1 MAFIY
6 DLVDAWNAGGTS
18 FNAIRMNVTDTAS
31 AAASRLI
38 SLQINGSERFSVRK
52 DGQGFFA
59 GNLGVGATVP
69 PFRLVSANSTTDGG
83 WLYSAGAVSILGLGG
98 YSAAGDGAFHIR
110 YDRATGAVTFNGGSR
125 DTPVERMR
133 IDATGNVGIGTSSPG
148 ARLDVNG
155 TIWARASAGAIGLDV
170 IGRSAD
176 NAGQI
181 RFLNNAASTTLA
193 TLASYGND
201 VALLNNTASFSL
213 ILGTNATERMRIDSS
228 GNVLVGTSVTEGP
241 SRMSVVSTASTT
253 ACISYRNTAG
263 AGSTYAYFLNGGNT
277 AQIGSITNSG
287 NTGTAYNTSSDARL
301 KHDIVEAPEASDLI
315 DAIKVRSFKW
325 NVDNSEQRYGF
336 VAQEL
341 VEVAPEAVHQP
352 EDKDQMMA
360 VDYSKLVPMLVKEI
374 QSLRARVAQLEG
386 N

>member
-52 DGQGFFA
+52 DGQGYFA
-59 GNLGVGATVP
+59 
-69 PFRLVSANSTTDGG
+69 
-83 WLYSAGAVSILGLGG
+83 
-98 YSAAGDGAFHIR
+98 
-110 YDRATGAVTFNGGSR
+110 
-125 DTPVERMR
+125 
-133 IDATGNVGIGTSSPG
+133 GNVGIGTTSP
-148 ARLDVNG
+148 AQRLHVNG
-155 TIWARASAGAIGLDV
+155 
-170 IGRSAD
+170 
-176 NAGQI
+176 NALLGGSP
-181 RFLNNAASTTLA
+181 AAQWGGITLA
-193 TLASYGND
+193 TD
-201 VALLNNTASFSL
+201 VAIQQAAPVLNFVNAAGSTRFGYIFHSGAGGNVEFL
-213 ILGTNATERMRIDSS
+213 NQQAGAMLLGTNNAERMRIEATGNIGIGTSAPGSTLDVAGTIRTSASGSDPGTGSVFYFVGSGNFQSVIAGAAFAVHTGNNNARIERMRIDIS
-228 GNVLVGTSVTEGP
+228 GNVLVGTSATEGP

-352 EDKDQMMA
+352 EDEDQMMA

>member
-1 MAFIY
+1 
-6 DLVDAWNAGGTS
+6 
-18 FNAIRMNVTDTAS
+18 
-31 AAASRLI
+31 
-38 SLQINGSERFSVRK
+38 
-52 DGQGFFA
+52 
-59 GNLGVGATVP
+59 
-69 PFRLVSANSTTDGG
+69 
-83 WLYSAGAVSILGLGG
+83 
-98 YSAAGDGAFHIR
+98 
-110 YDRATGAVTFNGGSR
+110 
-125 DTPVERMR
+125 
-133 IDATGNVGIGTSSPG
+133 
-148 ARLDVNG
+148 LDVNG
-155 TIWARASAGAIGLDV
+155 TAIAGAYCLGQTNRHLIYDGGATEIAIRVGASGPFYGIGTTGSFNMRLN
-170 IGRSAD
+170 SASGGD
-176 NAGQI
+176 ILFAIAG
-181 RFLNNAASTTLA
+181 
-193 TLASYGND
+193 
-201 VALLNNTASFSL
+201 
-213 ILGTNATERMRIDSS
+213 TERMRINSS
-228 GNVLVGTSVTEGP
+228 GNVLVGTSATEGP

-301 KHDIVEAPEASDLI
+301 KHDIGEAPEASDLI

-352 EDKDQMMA
+352 EDEDQMMA

>member
-31 AAASRLI
+31 AAASRLV

-52 DGQGFFA
+52 DGQGYFA
-59 GNLGVGATVP
+59 
-69 PFRLVSANSTTDGG
+69 
-83 WLYSAGAVSILGLGG
+83 
-98 YSAAGDGAFHIR
+98 
-110 YDRATGAVTFNGGSR
+110 
-125 DTPVERMR
+125 
-133 IDATGNVGIGTSSPG
+133 GNVGIGTSSPTAG
-148 ARLDVNG
+148 FQLDVNG
-155 TIWARASAGAIGLDV
+155 TAIAGAYCLGQTNRHLIYDGGATEIAIRVGASGPFYGIGTTGSFNMRLN
-170 IGRSAD
+170 SASGGD
-176 NAGQI
+176 ILFAIAGI
-181 RFLNNAASTTLA
+181 
-193 TLASYGND
+193 
-201 VALLNNTASFSL
+201 
-213 ILGTNATERMRIDSS
+213 ERMRINSS
-228 GNVLVGTSVTEGP
+228 GNVLVGTSATEGP

-301 KHDIVEAPEASDLI
+301 KHDIAEAPEASDLI

-341 VEVAPEAVHQP
+341 VAVAPEAVHQP
-352 EDKDQMMA
+352 EDEEQMMA

-386 N
+386 I